1 MSKAK
6 FDAAKQLIQEKQY
19 DEARALLKTI
29 DHPTA
34 RQWEAKLNTIAPA
47 PVAQPVKPKRKWTPK
62 KLLLL
67 AVLAIPT
74 TCILLA
80 VLTALTGNSQR
91 QAVSK
96 SAAEMSAGMTQN
108 CDVAFVSD
116 NTKWSACRNAAKE
129 FETCSNR
136 GGTYDGMKFCLQL
149 HQIAV
154 CSIIHGADKAGV
166 DACIADA
173 NGTPT
178 PAPAS

>member
-19 DEARALLKTI
+19 DEARAVLKTI

-34 RQWEAKLNTIAPA
+34 RQWEVKLNTIAPA
-47 PVAQPVKPKRKWTPK
+47 SIAQPIKRKWTPK
-62 KLLLL
+62 KVLLL

-80 VLTALTGNSQR
+80 VLTAITGNSQR

-96 SAAEMSAGMTQN
+96 SAAELSAGMTQN
-108 CDVAFVSD
+108 CDVAFSSD
-116 NTKWSACRNAAKE
+116 NAKLSACRDAAKE

-136 GGTYDGMKFCLQL
+136 GGTYDFIKLCLSQ
-149 HQIAV
+149 HQTMI
-154 CSIIHGADKAGV
+154 CTIIHGADKAGV
-166 DACIADA
+166 DACVAEDK
-173 NGTPT
+173 TT
-178 PAPAS
+178 PAPGS

>member
-6 FDAAKQLIQEKQY
+6 FEAVKELIQAKQY
-19 DEARALLKTI
+19 AEARAILKTI

-34 RQWEAKLNTIAPA
+34 RQWEAKLNTIASA
-47 PVAQPVKPKRKWTPK
+47 AQPIQPKRKWTPK
-62 KLLLL
+62 KVLLL

-91 QAVSK
+91 QAVSQ

-108 CDVAFVSD
+108 CDAAFYMD
-116 NTKWSACRNAAKE
+116 GFKRSACQQAAKD

-136 GGTYDGMKFCLQL
+136 GGTYDFMTLCLSQ
-149 HQIAV
+149 HQTMI
-154 CSIIHGADKAGV
+154 CSIIYGADKAGLDRCV
-166 DACIADA
+166 AEG
-173 NGTPT
+173 NETP